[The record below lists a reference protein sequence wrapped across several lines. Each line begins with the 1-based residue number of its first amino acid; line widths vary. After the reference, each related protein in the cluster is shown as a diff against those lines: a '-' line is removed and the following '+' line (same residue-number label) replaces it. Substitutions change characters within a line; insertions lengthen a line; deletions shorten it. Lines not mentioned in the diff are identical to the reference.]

1 MKLLRNVVL
10 RILEVA
16 GQPLHK
22 TKLVKLVYLV
32 DRELTRRGRR
42 PLCRWRLWLY
52 GPFSKELLDVL
63 DWLEARGDVEKRVE
77 VRDLVVTVTYR
88 AVRGADPLSPTLE
101 DVVRSVVAE
110 WADAPLD
117 KLLEHVYNLPEVRA
131 AAFGEEIKW
140 RQYPAAWGLLAS
152 LTYEGED
159 VYGLDRLKMELL
171 QHLLESGAEEVE
183 EVKRRI
189 GEFLEK
195 SDIAAEL
202 QSNVEKIFAA
212 NVESLDE
219 YVATLFERLE
229 FLKSRE
235 TATDALLDL
244 LIVYK
249 LLLRYPDLRPAY
261 LPDAV
266 ACEYLLHVAVQ
277 RQREDLVEKTRD
289 VIPAVKQKLIKHL
302 EELDSEWYPT

>member
-42 PLCRWRLWLY
+42 PLFRWRLWLY

-88 AVRGADPLSPTLE
+88 AVRGADPLPPTLE

-117 KLLEHVYNLPEVRA
+117 KLLEHVYNLPEVKEV
-131 AAFGEEIKW
+131 AFGEEIKW
-140 RQYPAAWGLLAS
+140 QLGS
-152 LTYEGED
+152 
-159 VYGLDRLKMELL
+159 
-171 QHLLESGAEEVE
+171 
-183 EVKRRI
+183 
-189 GEFLEK
+189 
-195 SDIAAEL
+195 
-202 QSNVEKIFAA
+202 
-212 NVESLDE
+212 
-219 YVATLFERLE
+219 
-229 FLKSRE
+229 
-235 TATDALLDL
+235 
-244 LIVYK
+244 
-249 LLLRYPDLRPAY
+249 
-261 LPDAV
+261 
-266 ACEYLLHVAVQ
+266 
-277 RQREDLVEKTRD
+277 
-289 VIPAVKQKLIKHL
+289 
-302 EELDSEWYPT
+302 